1 MDIATYVLVK
11 KKLDN
16 VTLAFDY
23 KGSVESVSDLPSG
36 ATKGDLYTVVNAQY
50 VYDGSDWVNISDNSI
65 TQAQIDALFA

>member
-23 KGSVESVSDLPSG
+23 KGSVESVSDLPED

-50 VYDGSDWVNISDNSI
+50 VYDGSNWMNISDNSI
-65 TQAQIDALFA
+65 TNAQIDALFA